1 MALNEAP
8 IWSFLFGILSVY
20 PFFPLRHVPVMDRL
34 KIPFRRLMLFATII
48 ALLQGVT
55 YLWLSYRYPF
65 GAPML
70 AWHRK
75 LLMIPYVLL
84 TLAFSK
90 DSKSKTLFMDFFMV
104 GIVMSVIDLSYIIN
118 RTWFAEAFA
127 LTPYRTDV
135 FVRSAITLLIYPPL
149 YLLFKKSLRP
159 IMQIEAVTVWRY
171 LTAIPLAFA
180 IISIITTMEAF
191 DHRISPVILSIRFS
205 VIGGSVLVAA
215 LLAKVV
221 KQMEQAV
228 KAEEKSKQS
237 ERLLVLQGEQYAAL
251 NRNIEQTRTARHDLR
266 HQLAAISTMVAH
278 KEYEKLSIFVEQYRK
293 SIPTDKN
300 MVLCEN
306 YAANSIVSH
315 YIALAHEEGV
325 SDIDIRCV
333 LAKNSGID
341 DTDLC
346 VLLGNLLE
354 NAIEGCK
361 TVPSEKRKMKLRIST
376 HAGNLML
383 TVDNTFD
390 GRLLAEDGEFLSRKR
405 GNGQKGVGLASVVSV
420 AEKYDGE
427 LRCEAKDNWFLVSV
441 QMTAKDQPGLY

>member
-1 MALNEAP
+1 MTLNEAP

-34 KIPFRRLMLFATII
+34 KIPFRRLMLYATII
-48 ALLQGVT
+48 MLVQGVT
-55 YLWLSYRYPF
+55 YLWLSYSYPF
-65 GAPML
+65 GSPML

-75 LLMIPYVLL
+75 LFMIPYVLL

-90 DSKSKTLFMDFFMV
+90 DGKSKTLFMDFFMV
-104 GIVMSVIDLSYIIN
+104 GIVMSVIDLSYIMN

-127 LTPYRTDV
+127 AAPYHTDV
-135 FVRSAITLLIYPPL
+135 FVRSSITLLLYPPL
-149 YLLFKKSLRP
+149 YLLFKKSLSP
-159 IMQIEAVTVWRY
+159 IMQIKAVTVWRY
-171 LTAIPLAFA
+171 LTAIPLVFA
-180 IISIITTMEAF
+180 VISIITTMEAF
-191 DHRISPVILSIRFS
+191 GHRISLVILSIRFS
-205 VIGGSVLVAA
+205 VIGGSVFVAA

-237 ERLLVLQGEQYAAL
+237 ERLLILQGEQYAAL
-251 NRNIEQTRTARHDLR
+251 NRNIEQTRAARHDLR

-278 KEYEKLSIFVEQYRK
+278 EQYEKLRIFVEQYRK
-293 SIPTDKN
+293 SVPTDKD

-306 YAANSIVSH
+306 YAANSIISH
-315 YIALAHEEGV
+315 YISFAHEEGI

-333 LAKNSGID
+333 LAKNGGID
-341 DTDLC
+341 GIDLC

-361 TVPSEKRKMKLRIST
+361 TLPVEKRKMKLRIST

-390 GRLLAEDGEFLSRKR
+390 GKLQIEDGEFLSRKR
-405 GNGQKGVGLASVVSV
+405 NNGQKGVGLASVAAV
-420 AEKYDGE
+420 AEKYDGG
-427 LRCEAKDNWFLVSV
+427 LQCEDKDGWFLVSV
-441 QMTAKDQPGLY
+441 QMMVKGE